1 MTLGTDLTNR
11 KYKYFAFSRLI
22 ESLARQI
29 PSPVLRLRFLR
40 AAALLYQGQDPPRSA
55 YQVYKPWL
63 LRLFLVLSLVFTTP
77 SSVVRVE
84 PPRAQ
89 PANNIPQP
97 ANNIPPT
104 PEVAR
109 PLSPAVRVERPREIW
124 QVEKTDAFETYSNG
138 LRIDNQ
144 LAIPATRPRS
154 YLAFP
159 ATRPEDVQG
168 QRRSV
173 PAGIV
178 FHTTE
183 SRQAPFE
190 SGQNS
195 TLKRIGKSLL
205 AYVRLKRSYHFVI
218 DRFGRV
224 YRVVPES
231 DAANHAGS
239 SIWADPEWLYLNLNE
254 SFLGVSFETQTS
266 AGEGNAADDPEA
278 AVNPAQIRSAALLTD
293 LLRQRYGIRAGNCVT
308 HAQVSVNASSLRIG
322 YHLDW
327 ASSFP
332 FDQLGL
338 PDNYALALPSVY
350 LFGFEYDADFERHAG
365 ARVYREA
372 ELSEQVLRGG
382 ADAAHVQPSLYRKT
396 LQQRY
401 RSRLAAV
408 RRDEARGDE
417 ARGDAVRTDPEE

>member
-1 MTLGTDLTNR
+1 VST
-11 KYKYFAFSRLI
+11 
-22 ESLARQI
+22 
-29 PSPVLRLRFLR
+29 VR
-40 AAALLYQGQDPPRSA
+40 AAQAL
-55 YQVYKPWL
+55 WL
-63 LRLFLVLSLVFTTP
+63 LRLFVVLSLVFTTP
-77 SSVVRVE
+77 SSVVR
-84 PPRAQ
+84 PTASNIPQ
-89 PANNIPQP
+89 TANNISP
-97 ANNIPPT
+97 A
-104 PEVAR
+104 PEAAR
-109 PLSPAVRVERPREIW
+109 PISPAVRVEHPREIW

-154 YLAFP
+154 YLAFS
-159 ATRPEDVQG
+159 ATRPDDVEG
-168 QRRSV
+168 QRRSD

-205 AYVRLKRSYHFVI
+205 AYVRLRRSYHFVI

-239 SIWADPEWLYLNLNE
+239 SVWADPEWLYLNLNE

-266 AGEGNAADDPEA
+266 AAEGNAGNAAGDPDA

-365 ARVYREA
+365 ASLRWSRSSRGRRRAPRRNFRVAAALTSREEGLA
-372 ELSEQVLRGG
+372 LG
-382 ADAAHVQPSLYRKT
+382 AMF
-396 LQQRY
+396 
-401 RSRLAAV
+401 
-408 RRDEARGDE
+408 
-417 ARGDAVRTDPEE
+417 